1 MINKKFLANKITF
14 AIKKVLKKKKA
25 GLHEPFFLG
34 KEKKYLNRCL
44 FENSV
49 SAKGSFIREFE
60 KKIKNFTKTSNV
72 ILTNSGTS
80 ALHLA
85 LIGAGVKNN
94 QEVLMPS
101 FNYIASAN
109 ATLYCNAI
117 PHFVEIN
124 KATLGIDPEKLD
136 KYLSKILIKKGTH
149 YKNKKTNRQVR
160 ALICLHTFG
169 HAAQIDKIKKIC
181 KTYNI
186 SLIEDAAEALGSF
199 YKNKH
204 LGTFG
209 LVGILSFNGNKIVTA
224 GCGGAIITNKKKLAK
239 KLLHLS
245 KISKIPH
252 QFKYNYNEVG
262 YNYQMPNL
270 NAALGYAQIKKINY
284 FLKLKRKLFIR
295 YKKNFAKIDQIS
307 LFKEPKKSKSN
318 YWLQTIILEER
329 NRKLRDY
336 ILKKLNNNGI
346 GSRPIWSPLHKVNY
360 LNKFPRSELEITM
373 EMNDRIINIPSSAF
387 L

>member
-1 MINKKFLANKITF
+1 MRIHDNNKNERLC
-14 AIKKVLKKKKA
+14 
-25 GLHEPFFLG
+25 GLHAPPCTETLAAAAGNPFF
-34 KEKKYLNRCL
+34 
-44 FENSV
+44 
-49 SAKGSFIREFE
+49 FE
-60 KKIKNFTKTSNV
+60 KNSSNFFFTTTKETHLQLSQQKIKQQKKNL
-72 ILTNSGTS
+72 IL
-80 ALHLA
+80 L
-85 LIGAGVKNN
+85 
-94 QEVLMPS
+94 
-101 FNYIASAN
+101 
-109 ATLYCNAI
+109 
-117 PHFVEIN
+117 
-124 KATLGIDPEKLD
+124 
-136 KYLSKILIKKGTH
+136 
-149 YKNKKTNRQVR
+149 
-160 ALICLHTFG
+160 
-169 HAAQIDKIKKIC
+169 QIDKIKKIC